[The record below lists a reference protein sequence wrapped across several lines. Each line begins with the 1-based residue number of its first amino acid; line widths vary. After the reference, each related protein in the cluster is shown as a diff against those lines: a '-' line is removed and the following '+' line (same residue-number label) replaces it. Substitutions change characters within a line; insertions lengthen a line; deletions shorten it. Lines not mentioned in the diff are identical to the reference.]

1 LTITCFSPWTIS
13 NTSTRHRYREVFGL
27 IAHQDYWSQ
36 LLNTA
41 SRCAVAF
48 ALTVALGQAAF
59 SHPPH
64 PVEIPFEYS
73 RAFGLMLIK
82 VEVNGKPAVMV
93 LDTGSNETIV
103 SSRLVSVKQLSSKEP
118 VVIAKGSGYSGNGM
132 FATAFLS
139 IGPVHPKNCQ
149 ILVVDLSALSKSL
162 GQEVDGILGMSVL
175 KEFEVVSVD
184 LKHHKLVLK

>member
-1 LTITCFSPWTIS
+1 MNS
-13 NTSTRHRYREVFGL
+13 
-27 IAHQDYWSQ
+27 
-36 LLNTA
+36 A

-48 ALTVALGQAAF
+48 ALTVALGQCAF
-59 SHPPH
+59 PHPPH

-103 SSRLVSVKQLSSKEP
+103 SPRLVIVKQLSSKEA
-118 VVIAKGSGYSGNGM
+118 VAMAKGSGYSGTGVI
-132 FATAFLS
+132 ATAFLS
-139 IGPVHPKNCQ
+139 IGPVNPRNCQ
-149 ILVVDLSALSKSL
+149 ILVVDLSALSKTL

-175 KEFEVVSVD
+175 KEFEIVSVD
-184 LKHHKLVLK
+184 LRHHKLVLK